1 MAVSRDLA
9 FPYRFGNPTG
19 MSENICRTLFG
30 MVSYPN
36 SFSTSLRYGDALL
49 SGLRTGVDDPLF
61 ISCSDNF
68 DYVYTSNVNAA
79 SSKSISRAKTERQ
92 HHDR

>member
-1 MAVSRDLA
+1 
-9 FPYRFGNPTG
+9 

-49 SGLRTGVDDPLF
+49 SGLRLAVDDPLF

-68 DYVYTSNVNAA
+68 DYVYNDNVNAA
-79 SSKSISRAKTERQ
+79 SSRSISRAKPNDNLMTEELFNR
-92 HHDR
+92 DNFAAAAISPTL

>member
-1 MAVSRDLA
+1 MTLRFHLA
-9 FPYRFGNPTG
+9 
-19 MSENICRTLFG
+19 SETQPECLKTYLELC
-30 MVSYPN
+30 SEWQDDSN
-36 SFSTSLRYGDALL
+36 SSSTSVRYGDALL

>member
-1 MAVSRDLA
+1 
-9 FPYRFGNPTG
+9 

-49 SGLRTGVDDPLF
+49 NGLRTGVDDPLF
-61 ISCSDNF
+61 ISCSDYFGYIYN
-68 DYVYTSNVNAA
+68 DNVNAA
-79 SSKSISRAKTERQ
+79 SSRSSSRSKT
-92 HHDR
+92 HDNLMTEELFNHDDFDAAAILSVL